1 MLTSL
6 SLAVALALG
15 VGAVDS
21 NSITVMLDGKPM
33 RITLAGVAAGDAR
46 AAEFSQCLVAGRV
59 LRISGPHSAA
69 HVTLLDDTAVA
80 AHIDEFLQ
88 TKTTSDPCMLG
99 QAAYQPKTLHATAT
113 AAKSVAP
120 LPVVKKKAVRE
131 VHVSFSGG
139 GESAKNG
146 LNVPPPPPVAARP
159 YTPPAQAVPQRVPE
173 PAYQGQA
180 PITVQTYTP
189 PVAGA
194 QTGITVT
201 TATVGNAGTQQLP
214 QQGTEQLPQ
223 KPPETLPTS
232 PQKPPV

>member
-21 NSITVMLDGKPM
+21 NSITVMLDGKPT

-99 QAAYQPKTLHATAT
+99 QAAYQPKALHATAAST
-113 AAKSVAP
+113 AAP
-120 LPVVKKKAVRE
+120 LPAVKKKAVRE
-131 VHVSFSGG
+131 VHVSFSEGG
-139 GESAKNG
+139 DSSKNG
-146 LNVPPPPPVAARP
+146 LKLPPSLPGPAQP
-159 YTPPAQAVPQRVPE
+159 YTPPAQSGASRPTE

-189 PVAGA
+189 QPAGTAAVPTVNTLTVGSAGA
-194 QTGITVT
+194 
-201 TATVGNAGTQQLP
+201 QQLP

-223 KPPETLPTS
+223 APPQTLPTS
-232 PQKPPV
+232 PQPQKPPV

>member
-21 NSITVMLDGKPM
+21 NSITVMLDGKPT

-80 AHIDEFLQ
+80 AHIGEFVQ
-88 TKTTSDPCMLG
+88 TRTTSDPCTLG
-99 QAAYQPKTLHATAT
+99 VAAYQPKQVHATA
-113 AAKSVAP
+113 ASANAP
-120 LPVVKKKAVRE
+120 LPAVKKKAVRE
-131 VHVSFSGG
+131 VHVSFSEGG
-139 GESAKNG
+139 DSAKNG
-146 LNVPPPPPVAARP
+146 LKLPPSLPAPTRP
-159 YTPPAQAVPQRVPE
+159 YVPPAQAGASRPTE
-173 PAYQGQA
+173 PAYQGQT

-189 PVAGA
+189 PTVGA
-194 QTGITVT
+194 SVGMTVT
-201 TATVGNAGTQQLP
+201 TTTVGSAGTQQLP

-232 PQKPPV
+232 PNKPPV